1 MMLERWK
8 RYMKKIDLYQCEIC
22 GTQFKNKE
30 DCEKCEKIHE
40 KELRIIKSHY
50 LPFTRDKSGMP
61 TTITLIGPD
70 GKNYTYKR

>member
-1 MMLERWK
+1 
-8 RYMKKIDLYQCEIC
+8 MKKIDLYQCEIC

-61 TTITLIGPD
+61 TTITFIGPD